1 MTMKRIG
8 VVGSAAMAL
17 AVALAASAQGG
28 QKETSKP
35 TPRVK
40 SDAEA
45 VKALAKGNNEF
56 AWDMYGKLKGDKGN
70 LFFSPFSLRTALAM
84 TYAGARGETAAQME
98 KALRF
103 APQDPSLHAAFAS
116 TIQSIEPGEKGGYKL
131 TVANSLWG
139 QKDYGFLKPFLE
151 TCKANY
157 GSGLTEVDF
166 IKAFE
171 EARGRINVWVEDK
184 TNQKIKD
191 LIPFG
196 GLDDATRL
204 VLVNAIWF
212 KGDWHD
218 PFKKEETTDEPFFLD
233 AAQKVTAPLMHRL
246 GEGYRYAEADGIQI
260 LELPYQGDKLA
271 MVVLLPKEK
280 DGLGKLEAM
289 LSSEKVASW
298 AGSLHDSE
306 KTDVY
311 LPKFKMT
318 YGTKEM
324 TAPFKAMGMVLPFKE
339 RGADFSGMNGIPPP
353 ADESLFISKIFHKA
367 FVEVNEEGTEA
378 AAATAVVMAAA
389 MAIIEEAAPPVF
401 RADHPFVFLIRD
413 KANGNIL
420 FLGRMTD
427 TRG

>member
-1 MTMKRIG
+1 MKRIG
-8 VVGSAAMAL
+8 VVGSV
-17 AVALAASAQGG
+17 AVAVVVAVSAPGG
-28 QKETSKP
+28 RAETAQPAPQAKA
-35 TPRVK
+35 
-40 SDAEA
+40 DAEA
-45 VKALAKGNNEF
+45 VKALAKGNNDF
-56 AWDMYGKLKGDKGN
+56 AWDMYGKLKGEKGN

-84 TYAGARGETAAQME
+84 TYAGAKGETAAQME
-98 KALRF
+98 KTLRF
-103 APQDPSLHAAFAS
+103 ASQDPVLHVAFAS
-116 TIQSIEPGEKGGYKL
+116 TIQSIEPGEKGGYKF

-151 TCKANY
+151 TCQANY

-171 EARGRINVWVEDK
+171 EARGKINLWVEEK

-191 LIPFG
+191 LIPPG

-212 KGDWHD
+212 KGDWRTQ
-218 PFKKEETTDEPFFLD
+218 FKREETTDAPFYLD
-233 AAQKVTAPLMHRL
+233 ATEKVTAPLMHRL
-246 GEGYRYAEADGIQI
+246 GKGYRYAEADAIQV

-280 DGLGKLEAM
+280 DGIGKLETM
-289 LSSEKVASW
+289 LTAEKIAAWV
-298 AGSLHDSE
+298 GSLRAPE

-324 TAPFKAMGMVLPFKE
+324 ADPFKAMGMVLPF
-339 RGADFSGMNGIPPP
+339 GAADFSGMDGRK
-353 ADESLFISKIFHKA
+353 DLFIGAIFHKA
-367 FVEVNEEGTEA
+367 FVDVNEEGTEA
-378 AAATAVVMAAA
+378 AAATAVVMKGGAPP
-389 MAIIEEAAPPVF
+389 APPVF

-413 KANGNIL
+413 KASGNIL
-420 FLGRMTD
+420 FLGRLTNPQ
-427 TRG
+427 G